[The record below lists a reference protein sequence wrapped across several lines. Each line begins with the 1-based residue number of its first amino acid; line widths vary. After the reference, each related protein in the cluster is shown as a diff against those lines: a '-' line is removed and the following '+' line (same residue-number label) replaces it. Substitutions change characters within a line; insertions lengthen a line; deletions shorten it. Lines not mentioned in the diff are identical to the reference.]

1 MVADRHVL
9 VTGAGERSLG
19 FATARLL
26 ADLGAEVT
34 ITTRSGA
41 AEVAEKL
48 GPRVVGH
55 DLDLADR
62 DSVDAFAR
70 WYAAERG
77 RLHVLVNNAGVH
89 LDLRSRWQEP
99 QLLDGHEI
107 HWRVNYLGTWHLTSR
122 LLPLLQDAEDAR
134 VVNVVSKLHRRG
146 SNAALFDGV
155 RPYDSWAAYG
165 TSKLALIHHAT
176 EIGRRHPGVTG
187 YALHPGEVYTRIAD
201 RGLETSPVLARL
213 RKLLAP
219 VERWILRSPED
230 GAATTVHC
238 ATAPGLAGGYYRD
251 QAPADPSPDAR
262 DEAVAARLWGQT
274 AVWLGSSSSER
285 S

>member
-1 MVADRHVL
+1 MLAGRHVL

-34 ITTRSGA
+34 VTTRAGA
-41 AEVAEKL
+41 AEVAELL

-62 DSVDAFAR
+62 ASVDAFAR
-70 WYAAERG
+70 WYGAERG
-77 RLHVLVNNAGVH
+77 RLDVLVNNAGVH

-99 QLLDGHEI
+99 QLVDGHEI

-122 LLPLLQDAEDAR
+122 LLPLLDEADDAR

-146 SNAALFDGV
+146 SNAALFAGV

-165 TSKLALIHHAT
+165 TSKLALIHHAA
-176 EIGRRHPGVTG
+176 EVGRRHPGVTG

-201 RGLETSPVLARL
+201 RGLETSPVLGRL
-213 RKLLAP
+213 RKVLAP
-219 VERWILRSPED
+219 VERRILRSPED

-238 ATAPGLAGGYYRD
+238 VSTPGLAAGYYRD
-251 QAPADPSPDAR
+251 AAPADPSPDAR
-262 DEAVAARLWGQT
+262 DAEVSGRLWDAT
-274 AVWLGSSSSER
+274 AAWLASPAAER
-285 S
+285 

>member
-1 MVADRHVL
+1 MIAGRHVL

-26 ADLGAEVT
+26 VDRGAEVT
-34 ITTRSGA
+34 VTTRSGA
-41 AEVAEKL
+41 SEVAERL
-48 GPRVVGH
+48 GPGVVGH

-62 DSVDAFAR
+62 GSVDAFAR

-77 RLHVLVNNAGVH
+77 RLDVLVNNAGVH
-89 LDLRSRWQEP
+89 LDLRSTWREP
-99 QLLDGHEI
+99 QLVDGHEI

-122 LLPLLQDAEDAR
+122 LLPLLEEADDAR

-165 TSKLALIHHAT
+165 TSKLALVHHAS
-176 EIGRRHPGVTG
+176 ELGRRHPGVTG

-201 RGLETSPVLARL
+201 RGLETSPALARL
-213 RKLLAP
+213 RKVLAP
-219 VERWILRSPED
+219 VERRVLRSPED
-230 GAATTVHC
+230 GAATTVYC
-238 ATAPGLAGGYYRD
+238 VTAPGLAAGYYRD
-251 QAPADPSPDAR
+251 SAPADPSPDAR
-262 DEAVAARLWGQT
+262 DEQVAARLWDET
-274 AVWLGSSSSER
+274 AAWLGTEQPER
-285 S
+285 P